1 MRVTVLGAG
10 SWGTTVGTLLCRRD
24 HEVLLWARN
33 PEVAAEVNEQRSNS
47 AYLPDSRLP
56 ARLRATADLE
66 QAARHA
72 DLLVVGVPTGAFRDT
87 LERVRPHLGPWIPV
101 VSLSKGLERDTH
113 LRMTE
118 VIKQVLPGRTAA
130 ALTGPNLAK
139 EIMAGQAA
147 ASVIATEDLTVAAA
161 LQREV
166 QRGMFRVY
174 THHDVI
180 GCEVGGALKNVIAI
194 ATGMAQGLG
203 VGDNTRAGVMSR
215 GLAELTTL
223 AVAMGGEAATLA
235 GLAGMG
241 DLVATCMSPQSRNRH
256 VGEQLGLGRPL
267 EEVLGEMRMV
277 AEGVRTSS
285 TVVHLA
291 DEYGLPMP
299 IARTINAVVT
309 GRIRAADAYKGLI
322 RAVPAGHES
331 QPGRGTSGRVSLRRE
346 RQHEPRVVEGVAV
359 DLVRDRPAHRQ
370 VEGVRGQQ

>member
-1 MRVTVLGAG
+1 MRVTVLGGG
-10 SWGTTVGTLLCRRD
+10 SWGTTVAALLCRRD
-24 HEVLLWARN
+24 HDVLLWARN
-33 PEVAAEVNEQRSNS
+33 PEVAAEVNEQRTNV
-47 AYLPDSRLP
+47 AYLPGARLP

-66 QAARHA
+66 QASRHA
-72 DLLVVGVPTGAFRDT
+72 QLLVVGVPTGAFRNT
-87 LERVRPHLGPWIPV
+87 LELVRPDLGPWIPV

-118 VIKQVLPGRTAA
+118 VIKDVLPGRPAA
-130 ALTGPNLAK
+130 ALTGPNLAR

-161 LQREV
+161 LQREIA
-166 QRGMFRVY
+166 RGVFRVY

-180 GCEVGGALKNVIAI
+180 GCEIGGALKNVIAI

-241 DLVATCMSPQSRNRH
+241 DLVATCVSPQSRNRH
-256 VGEQLGLGRPL
+256 VGEPL

-277 AEGVRTSS
+277 AEGVKTSA
-285 TVVHLA
+285 TVVDLA
-291 DEYGLPMP
+291 DEYGLHLP
-299 IARTINAVVT
+299 IARTINDVVT
-309 GRIRAADAYKGLI
+309 GRIRAADAYRGLI

-331 QPGRGTSGRVSLRRE
+331 QPG
-346 RQHEPRVVEGVAV
+346 
-359 DLVRDRPAHRQ
+359 
-370 VEGVRGQQ
+370 